1 MMHHTT
7 VILLSHVLRMEMRPQ
22 LLYSQNKLL
31 TMCTWYHSE
40 GAFLTLCTSKVCVLF
55 GSPAATTTG
64 ILKTITTSLCD
75 EIRNVLHLISLLQ
88 RYIPDA
94 EGVTSK
100 HLPSSSASSG
110 SP

>member
-1 MMHHTT
+1 
-7 VILLSHVLRMEMRPQ
+7 MRPQ

-40 GAFLTLCTSKVCVLF
+40 GAFLTLCTSNVCVLSS
-55 GSPAATTTG
+55 GPAATTTG
-64 ILKTITTSLCD
+64 ILETITTSLCD
-75 EIRNVLHLISLLQ
+75 GIRNVLHLISLLQ

-100 HLPSSSASSG
+100 YLPSLRPVGHRNLSGPSAEYG
-110 SP
+110 MTA